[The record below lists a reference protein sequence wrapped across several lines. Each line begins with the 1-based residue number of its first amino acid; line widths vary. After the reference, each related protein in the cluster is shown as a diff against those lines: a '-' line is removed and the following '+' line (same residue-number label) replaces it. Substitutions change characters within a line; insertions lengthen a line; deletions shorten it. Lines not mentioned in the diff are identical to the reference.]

1 MKPRISLLPVLI
13 LGMGAIAIALHAG
26 SDQTANYTTRT
37 LALPDHG
44 QGNITMDY
52 IAYDPKT
59 GYVWVPA
66 INVGSVYVVDTG
78 NGSVREISGF
88 ATNEV
93 ELGGRKRR
101 QGPSGVSVGDGVV
114 YIGDRA
120 DSSVCAID
128 EQTLARKPEA
138 VNSVVVG
145 DPALFQVEHSEHEP
159 ELVFVKALT
168 NEHAESNLLISTA
181 RGRQI
186 SFLLI
191 SGGGGP
197 NSGKVDF
204 LLRYQ
209 PSGGFLVEPDAVP
222 FALVAQTASVSKAQT
237 TVVSSAAKPSVTG
250 AGLLPAS
257 VTTVNSPVE
266 RGPTQANPDSLDSL
280 LERQEQAPM
289 PVLYGEHPESDVV
302 KGDRLRAGI
311 SEVLDGGQQVIVLF
325 SVVNTS
331 KHAIL
336 LMPPQV
342 QLGGQDKSGKLIKH
356 EHWSTAEQLAVIDFR
371 LNRRRIG
378 PGERADGVV
387 LFERPPYKRS
397 METLFLQMAESGAVD
412 KPALAPIGFG
422 VSTLREAENHA
433 H

>member
-1 MKPRISLLPVLI
+1 MRNTLFSVWL
-13 LGMGAIAIALHAG
+13 
-26 SDQTANYTTRT
+26 S
-37 LALPDHG
+37 LALLTATGAQQATIVPQVRTKPTSDSK
-44 QGNITMDY
+44 ITA
-52 IAYDPKT
+52 IELAAHFVT
-59 GYVWVPA
+59 TIRVP
-66 INVGSVYVVDTG
+66 
-78 NGSVREISGF
+78 E
-88 ATNEV
+88 
-93 ELGGRKRR
+93 
-101 QGPSGVSVGDGVV
+101 P
-114 YIGDRA
+114 
-120 DSSVCAID
+120 
-128 EQTLARKPEA
+128 

-186 SFLLI
+186 SFLLV
-191 SGGGGP
+191 SRGDGGP
-197 NSGKVDF
+197 NSAKVDF

-222 FALVAQTASVSKAQT
+222 FALVAQTASVSKADT
-237 TVVSSAAKPSVTG
+237 ITASTGTVSVPTSSA
-250 AGLLPAS
+250 LLPAS
-257 VTTVNSPVE
+257 LTTAHSPLETV
-266 RGPTQANPDSLDSL
+266 PAQPKPDSLDNL
-280 LERQEQAPM
+280 LERQKQAPL
-289 PVLYGEHPESDVV
+289 PVLYGERPEGDEV
-302 KGDRLRAGI
+302 KGDRLKTGI

-331 KHAIL
+331 KHPIL
-336 LMPPQV
+336 LMPPQI
-342 QLGGQDKSGKLIKH
+342 QLGGQEKSGKVIKR

-371 LNRRRIG
+371 LSRRRIG

-422 VSTLREAENHA
+422 VSTLREVANHA

>member
-1 MKPRISLLPVLI
+1 MRNALVFGWLSLSVLT
-13 LGMGAIAIALHAG
+13 ATATAQ
-26 SDQTANYTTRT
+26 QTAIDPQVRT
-37 LALPDHG
+37 KP
-44 QGNITMDY
+44 T
-52 IAYDPKT
+52 
-59 GYVWVPA
+59 
-66 INVGSVYVVDTG
+66 
-78 NGSVREISGF
+78 
-88 ATNEV
+88 
-93 ELGGRKRR
+93 
-101 QGPSGVSVGDGVV
+101 
-114 YIGDRA
+114 A
-120 DSSVCAID
+120 DSKITAI
-128 EQTLARKPEA
+128 ELAAHFVTTIRVPEP

-186 SFLLI
+186 SFLLV
-191 SGGGGP
+191 SRGGDP
-197 NSGKVDF
+197 NSAKVDF

-222 FALVAQTASVSKAQT
+222 FALVSQTASVSKAQPPT
-237 TVVSSAAKPSVTG
+237 TSAGSGSAESSAA
-250 AGLLPAS
+250 LFPAS
-257 VTTVNSPVE
+257 VTKTNSAVE
-266 RGPTQANPDSLDSL
+266 RAPSESKPDSLDSL

-289 PVLYGEHPESDVV
+289 PVLYGERMEGDEV

-342 QLGGQDKSGKLIKH
+342 QLGGRDKSGKLIKH
-356 EHWSTAEQLAVIDFR
+356 EHWSTAEQLAVMDFR
-371 LNRRRIG
+371 LSRRRIG

-422 VSTLREAENHA
+422 VSTLREVANRA